1 MSRLEHESDV
11 DVLRQATK
19 ILDRENQK
27 LTQKVVELTREN
39 LALKGQDPE
48 TLQQRIANL
57 EQQLAMARARQFGD
71 SSEKRPLPAEKKA
84 KEKQT
89 GHGPRDQQELAIVET
104 THDLDEADKV
114 CASCGGALEIMDGQF
129 EESDEVD
136 VLERRFVL
144 RRHKRKKY
152 RCGCG
157 ACIETAPLP
166 PKLFDGA
173 RYSIDFAIEVAT
185 GKYLDHLPLERQVR
199 IMRREG
205 LVVDSQ
211 TLWDQIERLARIL
224 KDAYLRVRGHVL
236 AKLVLGADET
246 RWRLMGATGK
256 DEGEASRWQV
266 WTACADDAV
275 FYSIEDSR
283 SADAAEKLFEHYGGV
298 IVCDGYSAYSALQ
311 KRSGSFKLAHCWA
324 HVRRKFVE
332 CEEFFPERCSMILG
346 MIGELYAT
354 EADVPRGIEGD
365 DLRARVR
372 RERSSDVIA
381 RIKKWAVEVPAL
393 NESALGKAIAY
404 MTKIWSGLV
413 RFLEDPRIPLDN
425 NATERALRGVVIG
438 RKNHYGSRSR
448 RGTEVAALFYTLV
461 ESAKLAGVDPK
472 SYLRTAVLASLRGEL
487 VALPHELT
495 R

>member
-48 TLQQRIANL
+48 TLQQRIADL

-71 SSEKRPLPAEKKA
+71 SSEKRPHVSTQRAKK
-84 KEKQT
+84 EQS
-89 GHGPRDQQELAIVET
+89 GHGPREQQQLTVVEAV
-104 THDLDEADKV
+104 HDLDDADKV
-114 CASCGGALEIMDGQF
+114 CASCGGALTIMEGQF

-144 RRHKRKKY
+144 RRHKRRKY
-152 RCGCG
+152 RCACG

-199 IMRREG
+199 IMKREG

-224 KDAYLRVRGHVL
+224 KDAYQRVRAHVL

-266 WTACADDAV
+266 WTACAADAV
-275 FYSIEDSR
+275 YYSIEDSR

-298 IVCDGYSAYSALQ
+298 LVCDGYSAYSALQ
-311 KRSGSFKLAHCWA
+311 KRSGRFKLAHCWA

-332 CEEFFPERCSMILG
+332 CEEFFPERCGMILD
-346 MIGELYAT
+346 MINELYAA
-354 EADVPRGIEGD
+354 EADVPRGVDGD
-365 DLRARVR
+365 ELRASVR
-372 RERSSDVIA
+372 RERSHGVIA
-381 RIKKWAVEVPAL
+381 RIQKWAIEVPAL
-393 NESALGKAIAY
+393 PESALGKAIAY
-404 MTKIWSGLV
+404 MTSIWSGLV
-413 RFLEDPRIPLDN
+413 RFLDDPRIPLDN
-425 NATERALRGVVIG
+425 NATERALRGVVVG

-448 RGTEVAALFYTLV
+448 RGTEVAALLYTLV

-472 SYLRTAVLASLRGEL
+472 AFLRAAVTASLRGEPPP
-487 VALPHELT
+487 LPHELA